1 MTITPGSDPKV
12 VQKQFVLLLI
22 FGAIFLIPGIGNVQL
37 VDWDEN
43 IYAEASRQMM
53 IRGDYLNVY
62 VNNHLFA
69 EKPPFYF
76 WEQVLSYKLFGVN
89 EFAARFPSPVAGL
102 LMIVLLYIV
111 GSKIGSPRFGL
122 VWGLVYLTSFLPSVF
137 GRVAVI
143 DHTFNLFIATA
154 AYLLY
159 LFDHSYRHHLEA
171 LAKLGR
177 RKSRPKRVYLIYLT
191 IASISMGL
199 GTLTKGPLAG
209 VIPLVAFSGY
219 KIFNRK
225 PGIRIAHFLYCAV
238 LSLSIALSWY
248 LINWLNTGES
258 FLEGFIKFQLLL
270 FSKPMEGHEGPFF
283 YHLIVAVFG
292 LLPWTVLLF
301 AFRPSQI
308 KWQNNHI
315 GFLFRFGLA
324 WIVFV
329 LVLFSL
335 VSTKLPHYSASIY
348 IPLSMLVAIN
358 IENAF
363 ITKKGLP
370 KWSIWGTG
378 MIGVFLALLF
388 TGMPTMLGEY
398 SKVQLVSMPDVTM
411 GFVFLIGGL
420 ILVLFVAAV
429 FYLLRKQLAVGL
441 VLVAMAM
448 LVFTQGLWR
457 IHLPVF
463 TEIHQQPLIDVV
475 KEAQLKS
482 DKVIFYR
489 MVSFAAFFYGNGPIE
504 VLHNYKFP
512 GDPQIL
518 NQRTNQDIYIISD
531 YKNAKR
537 LQKDHPLVE
546 KIKQVGRF
554 CLYRIEKS
562 STIN

>member
-1 MTITPGSDPKV
+1 MKVKSSFDPKTI
-12 VQKQFVLLLI
+12 QRQFVLLLI
-22 FGAIFLIPGIGNVQL
+22 FGALFLIPGIGNVQL

-53 IRGDYLNVY
+53 VRGDYLNVY

-89 EFAARFPSPVAGL
+89 EFAARFPSSVAGL
-102 LMIVLLYIV
+102 LMIVLLFFV

-122 VWGLVYLTSFLPSVF
+122 VWALVYLTSFLPSVF

-154 AYLLY
+154 AYFLY
-159 LFDHSYRHHLEA
+159 LFDHAYRNHLDA
-171 LAKLGR
+171 LTRLGR
-177 RKSRPKRVYLIYLT
+177 RKLPPKRVYLIYLT
-191 IASISMGL
+191 VASICMGL

-209 VIPLVAFSGY
+209 VIPLVAFAGY
-219 KIFNRK
+219 KVFNRK
-225 PGIRIAHFLYCAV
+225 PGIRLVHFLYCAI

-283 YHLIVAVFG
+283 YHLVVAIFG

-301 AFRPSQI
+301 AFRPSQV
-308 KWQNNHI
+308 KWENNHTR
-315 GFLFRFGLA
+315 FLFRFSITWVA
-324 WIVFV
+324 FV
-329 LVLFSL
+329 LALFSF

-348 IPLSMLVAIN
+348 IPLSMLVAVN

-363 ITKKGLP
+363 ITGKGLP

-378 MIGVFLALLF
+378 VIGVFFALLF
-388 TGMPTMLGEY
+388 IGIPAILEEY
-398 SKVQLVSMPDVTM
+398 SKVQLVSMPDVAMSVVIVT
-411 GFVFLIGGL
+411 GGL
-420 ILVLFVAAV
+420 ILALFFASM
-429 FYLLRKQLAVGL
+429 FYLHRKKLTLGL
-441 VLVAMAM
+441 VFIAAAM

-463 TEIHQQPLIDVV
+463 VAIHQQPLIDVV
-475 KEAQLKS
+475 KEAQQKS
-482 DKVIFYR
+482 SKVVFYR

-504 VLHNYKFP
+504 ILHNYKFP

-518 NQRTNQDIYIISD
+518 NRRFTEDTYIISD

-546 KIKQVGRF
+546 KINQVGRF